1 MFVVQRECVPHFN
14 FWIELKN
21 TLRKAFSS
29 STHTKEQ
36 TFVLIL
42 VVNSVALSRKN
53 SRDKGPVWTLN
64 SDSLG
69 TC

>member
-1 MFVVQRECVPHFN
+1 VFVVQRACVPHFY

-36 TFVLIL
+36 SFVLIL
-42 VVNSVALSRKN
+42 VGNSVALSRKKN
-53 SRDKGPVWTLN
+53 HDKGPVGTLN

>member
-1 MFVVQRECVPHFN
+1 MFVVQRACVPHFY

-36 TFVLIL
+36 SFVLIL
-42 VVNSVALSRKN
+42 VGNSVALSRKKN
-53 SRDKGPVWTLN
+53 HDKGPVGTLN